1 MYLTRQIALDSL
13 IFFSHN
19 IIRINGATEQAAT
32 TIVLTSLHSILIA
45 ASTAVRFMLCCLS
58 TIDEKI
64 ISHYTITIAKYTP
77 WSCCYTVLQELLLAT
92 FFIIILFL
100 KIVNVNESNKKQKK
114 TLIVQTKKERKK
126 QLSMTDSSLSEGK
139 VYDGV

>member
-1 MYLTRQIALDSL
+1 MVLLSKQQPQLPWIAYTL
-13 IFFSHN
+13 FSF
-19 IIRINGATEQAAT
+19 
-32 TIVLTSLHSILIA
+32 A
-45 ASTAVRFMLCCLS
+45 ASTAVRFTFCCLS
-58 TIDEKI
+58 TIGETI